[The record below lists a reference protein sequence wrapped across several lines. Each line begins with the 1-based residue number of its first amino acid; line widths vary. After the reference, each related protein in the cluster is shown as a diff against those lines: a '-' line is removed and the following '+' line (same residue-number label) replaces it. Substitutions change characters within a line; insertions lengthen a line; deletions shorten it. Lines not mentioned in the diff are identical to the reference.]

1 MAPSQRFDSARW
13 PVFALVVAAGTCG
26 ADDEDSAYMPSS
38 QFLPL
43 LTVSFSA
50 ADLRYRQLSNE
61 PGANLNC
68 RRFPWRDNLTPKW
81 FLRQFTVAFLR
92 IRKAFPNKL
101 LILRRLS
108 INISPKLRLCEHARL
123 RSELGAVWS
132 HRGILPSSDSGPT
145 RLLSTR
151 ENFARRVYGS
161 GCSSN
166 R

>member
-13 PVFALVVAAGTCG
+13 PVFGLVVAAGTCG

-50 ADLRYRQLSNE
+50 ADLRYRQFS
-61 PGANLNC
+61 
-68 RRFPWRDNLTPKW
+68 
-81 FLRQFTVAFLR
+81 VAFLR

>member
-13 PVFALVVAAGTCG
+13 PVFGLVVAAGTCG

-68 RRFPWRDNLTPKW
+68 RRIPLARQSDTQVV
-81 FLRQFTVAFLR
+81 LRQFTVAFLR
-92 IRKAFPNKL
+92 IRKAFPRNL
-101 LILRRLS
+101 LILSGLS
-108 INISPKLRLCEHARL
+108 INISSRLRLL
-123 RSELGAVWS
+123 R
-132 HRGILPSSDSGPT
+132 T
-145 RLLSTR
+145 
-151 ENFARRVYGS
+151 
-161 GCSSN
+161 C
-166 R
+166 